1 MIINSTRLF
10 LARLSMLNPGAA
22 GWSGNADRIAA
33 ESAFIS
39 EVAIQKREV
48 KNND

>member
-1 MIINSTRLF
+1 MQKISQKLGGDGGGHD
-10 LARLSMLNPGAA
+10 GAA

-39 EVAIQKREV
+39 EVAIKSVR
-48 KNND
+48 